1 MNIPS
6 KKTAVSEKKPASTAK
21 PVSEGFPFTRENYK
35 WMIIGSVITIIG
47 FFLMSGGGTDD
58 PTQFAGDT
66 LFSPLRLTISPIV
79 ILGGMGVVL
88 YSIVKKPKSE

>member
-1 MNIPS
+1 MNISS
-6 KKTAVSEKKPASTAK
+6 KKTAVTEKRPATKAK
-21 PVSEGFPFTRENYK
+21 PSGEGFPFTRENYK

-66 LFSPLRLTISPIV
+66 LFSPLRLTIAPIV

-88 YSIVKKPKSE
+88 YSIVKRPKPE